1 MWTVRADMT
10 MEAATMTLFVN
21 CKAWFRP
28 PQLQVATVP
37 RHQNR
42 PGIFSII

>member
-1 MWTVRADMT
+1 MTVRADMT
-10 MEAATMTLFVN
+10 MEAATMKLFVN

-28 PQLQVATVP
+28 LQLQVATVP